1 MKRAL
6 ISSVF
11 LLGASSAAADTDW
24 TGFYAGLQYVSPN
37 AEFFE
42 GSDQDDV
49 PFSDTAGVF
58 LGYDHDFGKFV
69 LGGELTYN
77 KFDDDGAVVGETEHY
92 QLRARLGADLGAT
105 LTYVTVGAT
114 KAELLDAP
122 GGVDARG
129 LTYGIGAEYLVNE
142 KFSVGFE
149 YSLNKLDEV
158 KTLPD
163 VEVNVD
169 LLQLRASYRF

>member
-11 LLGASSAAADTDW
+11 LIGASSAAADTDW

-37 AEFFE
+37 AEYFE

-58 LGYDHDFGKFV
+58 LGYDYDFGKFV

-77 KFDDDGAVVGETEHY
+77 KFDDDQALFGETAHY
-92 QLRARLGADLGAT
+92 QLRARLGADLGSA

-114 KAELLDAP
+114 KIELLEQSGLDAS
-122 GGVDARG
+122 G
-129 LTYGIGAEYLVNE
+129 LTYGIGAEYLVNDN
-142 KFSVGFE
+142 FSVGFE
-149 YSLNKLDEV
+149 YSLNNFDEINDSPE
-158 KTLPD
+158 L
-163 VEVNVD
+163 EANVD